1 MTFRNHRMER
11 FGLVGIALLWMTGF
25 SAWNASASEVTTAGS
40 VEAVAPSQ
48 AFRVDLADLE
58 RSYWL
63 HASLGQR
70 TVANYWFASEPVTE
84 PPSRAQIAQAARLLV
99 GPYGANRL
107 YLMYHNEIP
116 AERAR
121 EVFKI
126 WREVTPP
133 EVELVPALVLRMYD
147 KDNTLVFDDAEIADW
162 ADFFKAHVHPKRIA
176 VYDVYTRPD
185 QGPGPAILSERF
197 PGGLIHVGQQPATRV
212 EPPFAAAV
220 QDTWSGMCHGTRNEE
235 DWLQPGFGDGT
246 LRAWVEERNAGSHPI
261 AWNLV
266 AVAWDYEPTERGGFP
281 GYDDARKNMPLPA
294 DRNRLAANL
303 ILDTARPE
311 VMAGFSA
318 DLFIIHANSR
328 VKERDGDADAFYA
341 TLREGRPYRGYFAEP
356 FHEIAALFR
365 ALRYGDAAALRER
378 IALNASID
386 RAVEAPSTRP
396 SRP

>member
-1 MTFRNHRMER
+1 MTV
-11 FGLVGIALLWMTGF
+11 L
-25 SAWNASASEVTTAGS
+25 SAWSASASEAAAPES
-40 VEAVAPSQ
+40 VEAVSPSQ

-70 TVANYWFASEPVTE
+70 TVANYWFAAEPVTE
-84 PPSRAQIAQAARLLV
+84 PPTRAQIAHAARLLV

-107 YLMYHNEIP
+107 YLIYHKEIP

-126 WREVTPP
+126 WRDVTPP

-147 KDNTLVFDDAEIADW
+147 KDNTLVFDEAEIAAW
-162 ADFFKAHVHPKRIA
+162 AEFFKAHVHPKRMA

-212 EPPFAAAV
+212 EPPFSAAV

-235 DWLQPGFGDGT
+235 DWLQPGFGAET
-246 LRAWVEERNAGSHPI
+246 LRAWVEERNACSHPI

-356 FHEIAALFR
+356 VDEIAALFR
-365 ALRYGDAAALRER
+365 ALRDGDARAVRER
-378 IALNASID
+378 AAFARRLE
-386 RAVEAPSTRP
+386 REQPCPTTRP
-396 SRP
+396 ACP